1 LGPKQC
7 QKERRLKKKTSS
19 LPLAFFLFKPLTQY
33 TLLLTTFQAEDVFY
47 RALKAGG
54 ASAKEELSRLCAPT
68 QSSWNIMLDG
78 YVHYDMTHT
87 DTARSSQEQFF
98 YLF

>member
-1 LGPKQC
+1 M
-7 QKERRLKKKTSS
+7 EDKTFTVFFHSVSS
-19 LPLAFFLFKPLTQY
+19 VAPLSLNAVLLFYSLSSKL
-33 TLLLTTFQAEDVFY
+33 QAEDVFY

-78 YVHYDMTHT
+78 
-87 DTARSSQEQFF
+87 
-98 YLF
+98 